1 MKIFGQI
8 IRTAVN
14 VVTLPVAL
22 VKDIGTLG
30 GVATDQREPYTVQKL
45 KQLKDEA
52 GDDW

>member
-1 MKIFGQI
+1 MKLFGQF
-8 IRTAVN
+8 IRTVVN
-14 VVTLPVAL
+14 VVTLPVAV

-52 GDDW
+52 SED